1 LEDSAWIHAALQKY
15 EGSLVQYARR
25 LTGDLERARDVVQ
38 DTFLKLCAAERAK
51 VEPHLAEWLFTVC
64 RNGALDVLKKER
76 RRAPLEDGAASER
89 DSMLAERT
97 VVPDPAAAV
106 EAREEGARA
115 MQALARLPFPQQEAL
130 RLKFQSG
137 MSYRE
142 IAEITGQP
150 IGTVGWL
157 IHFGLKAL
165 RERLA
170 VDGGLAVAPAR
181 AQGRVS

>member
-1 LEDSAWIHAALQKY
+1 
-15 EGSLVQYARR
+15 
-25 LTGDLERARDVVQ
+25 
-38 DTFLKLCAAERAK
+38 
-51 VEPHLAEWLFTVC
+51 
-64 RNGALDVLKKER
+64 
-76 RRAPLEDGAASER
+76 
-89 DSMLAERT
+89 
-97 VVPDPAAAV
+97 
-106 EAREEGARA
+106 